1 MVREI
6 IITVLISYLIFLL
19 PLFLS
24 SISYLDPYAPFTL
37 IFMLLLPAI
46 LAAMI
51 SYMFTASPYHPIPPL
66 AGSLAAFLTNYVLK
80 TLNLT
85 FSEVYLSW
93 PYLIAVIVSPVTA
106 ASLNKIMK
114 AWERVFPRAE
124 EELEGLEE
132 VMVSE
137 EVELTTCPSC
147 GRLIPSDSVYCP
159 LCGERVKEGR

>member
-1 MVREI
+1 
-6 IITVLISYLIFLL
+6 
-19 PLFLS
+19 
-24 SISYLDPYAPFTL
+24 
-37 IFMLLLPAI
+37 
-46 LAAMI
+46 
-51 SYMFTASPYHPIPPL
+51 
-66 AGSLAAFLTNYVLK
+66 
-80 TLNLT
+80 
-85 FSEVYLSW
+85 SW

-137 EVELTTCPSC
+137 EVELTMCPSC